1 MVQDY
6 MIHKFIKQ
14 RGGKATK
21 QEIFEALG
29 SDQESQR
36 IIEERLL
43 IMQRMGVVVIDEDED
58 IVTIK

>member
-1 MVQDY
+1 MIQDHL
-6 MIHKFIKQ
+6 IHRFIKQ

-43 IMQRMGVVVIDEDED
+43 IMQRMGVVVIDED